1 MSAEL
6 TKCMYGNTMESSF
19 LPASFH
25 SGRALERLPFFV
37 ELQRSQQ
44 QVCAVRRVC
53 LYLYDREAQRDR
65 QDPLCARLDG
75 SAGAQARSE
84 RTVGTSTNALAL
96 MRV

>member
-1 MSAEL
+1 METMSAEL

-44 QVCAVRRVC
+44 QEWCRERVS
-53 LYLYDREAQRDR
+53 LV
-65 QDPLCARLDG
+65 
-75 SAGAQARSE
+75 
-84 RTVGTSTNALAL
+84 VGP
-96 MRV
+96 